1 MAAGLLFEGAP
12 ATTDAP
18 SPETSWLPGF
28 SLTGFCVSESEV
40 LEVVLVTVVVS
51 WDDLEIRKKTTRMKQ
66 AATSARREFNIAEE
80 LEFPL
85 GELKG

>member
-1 MAAGLLFEGAP
+1 
-12 ATTDAP
+12 
-18 SPETSWLPGF
+18 
-28 SLTGFCVSESEV
+28 VSESEV